1 MERNLPSHRWAP
13 LAVVLLIAV
22 MIAPAVGNA
31 TASASPSS
39 STTWAY
45 GGDRWV
51 NVSGTNANGTATYT
65 ARAFIGVQVVLTQTN
80 TSATTFLLTA
90 DRTMAG
96 DVFVT
101 YCQPSCSNPVNTA
114 SLTFRAWEVANASA
128 NFTTA
133 GTVDGPNGPV
143 AALALLD
150 SSVRTTA
157 NVTEIGTLN
166 HSAPLRVYSASR
178 SLMVTATAH
187 ADLRF
192 TPALGLLPANL
203 SATPRWTASSAFAG
217 SGQGSVAYQYT
228 NTSFLGMSTPGHG
241 SSNVSVDATGNVT
254 VQGTVLG
261 ALALQGGLPTTAIRL
276 VASGPFS
283 IREGFILLPN
293 GADLFDGSGSW
304 LRQSIGMQ
312 SASTNAVDY
321 GTSSSPHSAIE
332 ASATAYAGSS
342 QDPNS
347 ASPVAMASPAD
358 TTGSTTLQAQPET
371 AADAGSQASC
381 YVASS
386 CIPGNGPSPVHAGLG
401 GAIILTVAVVGL
413 TVVVVGLVVARQ
425 PPRKDPPSPLAN
437 LYPTGAAASPRPPGR
452 SPAPVP
458 PAAEDPL
465 GHLW

>member
-1 MERNLPSHRWAP
+1 MERNPPSYRWAA
-13 LAVVLLIAV
+13 LASVVLIAV
-22 MIAPAVGNA
+22 MLAPAVGNA
-31 TASASPSS
+31 TAASSPSA

-51 NVSGTNANGTATYT
+51 NVSAINTNGTAAYT

-80 TSATTFLLTA
+80 TSATTFRLTA

-101 YCQPSCSNPVNTA
+101 YCHPSCANAIDTA
-114 SLTFRAWEVANASA
+114 SLSFRAWEVANASA

-157 NVTEIGTLN
+157 NVTEFGTLN

-178 SLMVTATAH
+178 SLTVNAVAH

-192 TPALGLLPANL
+192 SPALGILPANL
-203 SATPRWTASSAFAG
+203 SATPRWTASSAFTG
-217 SGQGSVAYQYT
+217 SGQGSVAFQYT
-228 NTSFLGMSTPGHG
+228 NNSFLGVSTSGHG
-241 SSNVSVDATGNVT
+241 RTNVSVNATGTVT

-283 IREGFILLPN
+283 VREGFILLPN

-312 SASTNAVDY
+312 SASTDAVDY
-321 GTSSSPHSAIE
+321 GSSNSPHSAID

-347 ASPVAMASPAD
+347 ASPVALASPAD
-358 TTGSTTLQAQPET
+358 ATGSTTLQAQPET

-381 YVASS
+381 YIASS
-386 CIPGNGPSPVHAGLG
+386 CIPGNGPSPVRAGLG

-437 LYPTGAAASPRPPGR
+437 LYPTGAGATPRPPGR
-452 SPAPVP
+452 PSAPVP